1 MNDLGSSIKHPKLR
15 GEWAELRFMAAAA
28 EHGLC
33 ITKPWG
39 ESAPYDFLSGHAA
52 HIVRIQVKS
61 TICKIQ
67 GGYTVTVHRSN
78 QRRYPAGVFDFLAA
92 YLILEDLWYIVP
104 EWEIRGQHSLTILCR
119 SKKSRFAAYRE
130 AWDLLRGTE
139 TADPLLAPVPAG
151 VECPAELAVAP
162 AALMRLLRCSTCE
175 SWGKC
180 YERHK
185 GAVEKKEPES

>member
-33 ITKPWG
+33 VTKPWG
-39 ESAPYDFLSGHAA
+39 DTAPYDFLSGHQS
-52 HIVRIQVKS
+52 HIVRVQVKS
-61 TICKIQ
+61 TICKVAK
-67 GGYTVTVHRSN
+67 GYLVALHRSKK
-78 QRRYPAGVFDFLAA
+78 RPYPPGSFDFMAA

-104 EWEIRGQHSLTILCR
+104 EWEVRGNRSVTIFPR
-119 SKKSRFAAYRE
+119 SKESRYAAYRE
-130 AWDLLRGTE
+130 AWDLLHGTE
-139 TADPLLAPVPAG
+139 SPDPLLCPVPAG

-185 GAVEKKEPES
+185 ASVEKKEPGS